1 MKLVDN
7 HEKPFEAEFQVLA
20 ACGITNITHYL
31 EKMNEDSIGADLEMN
46 TSEALDTG
54 VSCRCR
60 LNHRA
65 IKATMFQAFGAPWI
79 VVHKNGERHAFFG
92 SDRLHLIAH
101 LIGENFTDGLQ
112 KYSKL

>member
-54 VSCRCR
+54 
-60 LNHRA
+60 
-65 IKATMFQAFGAPWI
+65 AFGAPWI